1 MEKSQQLPFT
11 AVRIEYRTTAA
22 DVRWDQLDGFFVGW
36 DVRPSAT
43 ALLDHL
49 LRSYRC
55 AIALDLNG
63 DRVVGFASA
72 ISDGLLVAYIPLVEV
87 LPGWHERGI
96 GTELMNVLLEQLKHL
111 YMVDL
116 ACDDDVRPFYEKLG
130 MTATTAMVRRNPRA
144 LRALAEET

>member
-1 MEKSQQLPFT
+1 M
-11 AVRIEYRTTAA
+11 RIEYRTTAA

-36 DVRPSAT
+36 AVRPSAS

-49 LRSYRC
+49 VRSYRC
-55 AIALDLNG
+55 AIAVDLNG
-63 DRVVGFASA
+63 DRVVGFATA
-72 ISDGLLVAYIPLVEV
+72 ISDGLLAAYIPLVEV

-116 ACDDDVRPFYEKLG
+116 ACEEEVRPFYEKLG
-130 MTATTAMVRRNPRA
+130 MTPARAMIRRNHRA
-144 LRALAEET
+144 LRPHAEET